1 MQNRQ
6 PPSPRLAAHLL
17 KIEKRART
25 TLQFIHDLLNEPEQ
39 EESERTVPQIAQ
51 EVIRPAKRSK
61 GDQVVPDI
69 SDTSTTTPRSKSPST
84 SNQ

>member
-6 PPSPRLAAHLL
+6 PLSPRLAAHVL
-17 KIEKRART
+17 KIEKGARK
-25 TLQFIHDLLNEPEQ
+25 TLKSIHNLLRELEQ
-39 EESERTVPQIAQ
+39 EESERTVPQSEE

-69 SDTSTTTPRSKSPST
+69 SDTPTTTPRSNSSST
-84 SNQ
+84 TNQ